1 LQNARFITIQSK
13 ILLFKQALRK
23 VMEKRAKELGD
34 DWPRIQEMSLDPR
47 LDHIPKPWPGYKE
60 IIAKAFPV
68 AGTVQPKEPNEHP
81 AAS

>member
-1 LQNARFITIQSK
+1 
-13 ILLFKQALRK
+13 
-23 VMEKRAKELGD
+23 
-34 DWPRIQEMSLDPR
+34 MSLDPR